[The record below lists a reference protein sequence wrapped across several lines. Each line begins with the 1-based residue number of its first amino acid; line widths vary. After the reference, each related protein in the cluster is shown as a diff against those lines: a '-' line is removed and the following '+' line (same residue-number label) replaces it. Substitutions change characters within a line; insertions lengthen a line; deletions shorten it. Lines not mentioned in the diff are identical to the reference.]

1 MKSIKIYLLG
11 IISMV
16 TIVLVVS
23 CTKTFDEKTVQQT
36 DFSNSTLAHVF
47 LATVGASRNTVSV
60 DNQTASGLL
69 TTGALFPG
77 GHGMS
82 VAPGLRSFLVKD
94 TSRTSTQVPLAFAEN
109 MQPGKHYT
117 IFVYDTITSPKQITV
132 VDNIEIPTDTTAR
145 LRFANFI
152 HNSFAVPGVDVYS
165 VKLGRNIWTNIVKTQ
180 VTDFIPY
187 RAASK
192 TIAYISG
199 SNDTLHI
206 RETGSTTN
214 MISING
220 FNPVEKRSYTIVYRG
235 SHRGVR
241 IATLYAT
248 R

>member
-1 MKSIKIYLLG
+1 MKSIKIYLFG
-11 IISMV
+11 TISMV
-16 TIVLVVS
+16 AIMLIVS

-36 DFSNSTLAHVF
+36 DFSNSTLAQVF
-47 LATVGASRNTVSV
+47 IATVGASRNTVSV
-60 DNQTASGLL
+60 DNKTASGLL
-69 TTGALFPG
+69 TSGTLFPG
-77 GHGMS
+77 AHGIS
-82 VAPGLRSFLVKD
+82 VEPGLRSFLIKD
-94 TSRTSTQVPLAFAEN
+94 TLRTSTQLPLAFAEN

-117 IFVYDTITSPKQITV
+117 IFAYDTITSPKQITV
-132 VDNIEIPTDTTAR
+132 VDNIEIPADTTAR

-152 HNSFAVPGVDVYS
+152 HNSFAVPGIDVYS
-165 VKLGRNIWTNIVKTQ
+165 VKLARNIFTNVIKTQ

-192 TIAYISG
+192 TTAYISG
-199 SNDTLHI
+199 SNDTLHL

-214 MISING
+214 IISING
-220 FNPVEKRSYTIVYRG
+220 FNPTEKRSYTIVYRG